1 MRIET
6 RQVLFNP
13 QRILGD
19 EQLASSFHLHG
30 EWGDRCGLSI
40 FRTVAQP
47 PYSEDYLLG
56 QIVNDDGRWT
66 NFPCCHGDVAG
77 RWIWAHALAT
87 SNDPGNPPEYLK
99 SLVDKAI
106 ALQQADGHYGNA
118 TIKPG
123 VETMLGAYGNGWMLQ
138 GIASYARVHGGE
150 AVLAALR
157 AHVDWYIDQYEYW
170 EDVSRKISERG
181 TEFYAVTPSGYFH
194 GLNGLIEAHKV
205 LQDEQILELAK
216 KIIDLAPPLE
226 EADHSHSYLTIRRG
240 CLAYAEQVGD
250 EALLNRV
257 MGELEQVW
265 QEFVLEAGGIPE
277 RFRHFEDDAHIDDEG
292 CSHSDWI
299 LLCLKLHKLTAEKR
313 WLDRAI
319 LCIENQ
325 FFYNQTINGG
335 FGARLI
341 LKNSYLQMGKEG
353 YWCCSLYGPAAML
366 EAASYLTRIEGNT
379 LNLLYPLE
387 GELSFGDN
395 RVRLKW
401 RDDLQEYSV
410 DLSDAPDIDDVQL
423 YQPHWMRASQ
433 TAEAGCHRFQ
443 VQWQFWNGLPERA
456 PEPVSPEEGG
466 RYTQFLGPWMMVSR
480 PNKASAYPQVP
491 MAQLRETGQARGL
504 EVRPMRKL
512 PQSDKSLSVVM
523 ASDVE
528 VSMYDVFSWASD
540 KPDTLRLYPLK
551 DKESPDSARSWFS
564 AAPYGD
570 KCCDKE

>member
-6 RQVLFNP
+6 RQVAFNP
-13 QRILGD
+13 QKILGD
-19 EQLASSFHLHG
+19 GQLASAFHLRG

-47 PYSEDYLLG
+47 PYSEEYLLG
-56 QIVNDDGRWT
+56 QIVNDESVWT

-87 SNDPGNPPEYLK
+87 SHEPGNPPAYLK

-138 GIASYARVHGGE
+138 GIASYAQVHGGE
-150 AVLAALR
+150 PVIAALR
-157 AHVDWYIDQYEYW
+157 AHVDWYLDQYEYW
-170 EDVSRKISERG
+170 EEVSRKISERG

-194 GLNGLIEAHKV
+194 GLNGLIEAYKV
-205 LQDEQILELAK
+205 LKDARILELAK
-216 KIIDLAPPLE
+216 RIIDLAPPLE

-240 CLAYAEQVGD
+240 CLAYAQLVGD
-250 EALLNRV
+250 SALQHRV
-257 MGELEQVW
+257 IAELEQVW

-277 RFRHFEDDAHIDDEG
+277 RFRHFDDDTHIDDEG

-299 LLCLKLHKLTAEKR
+299 LLCLKLHHLTGEKR

-325 FFYNQTINGG
+325 FFYNQNINGG
-335 FGARLI
+335 FGARLV
-341 LKNSYLQMGKEG
+341 LKNNYLQMGKES

-366 EAASYLTRIEGNT
+366 EGASYLTRLEDET
-379 LNLLYPLE
+379 LTLHYPLE
-387 GELSFGDN
+387 GELVFGDD
-395 RVRLKW
+395 RVRMQW
-401 RDDLQEYSV
+401 SEDLRAYSV
-410 DLSDAPDIDDVQL
+410 DLSAAPGIKAVNL
-423 YQPHWMRASQ
+423 YQPHWMRASKSIEG
-433 TAEAGCHRFQ
+433 ACHQFA
-443 VQWQFWNGLPERA
+443 VAWQFWNAQPERA
-456 PEPVSPEEGG
+456 PEAVVPEAGG

-480 PNKASAYPQVP
+480 PNKASAYPAIP
-491 MAQLRETGQARGL
+491 MAQLHETGEAPGL
-504 EVRPMRKL
+504 EVRTMHKL
-512 PQSDKSLSVVM
+512 PQSGKSLSVVLS
-523 ASDVE
+523 SDVD
-528 VSMYDVFSWASD
+528 VSIYDVFSWATD

-551 DKESPDSARSWFS
+551 DKESPDSAKSWFS
-564 AAPYGD
+564 AVAYDSHGA
-570 KCCDKE
+570 